1 MKPEVW
7 DKWIEY
13 KLLEREYLWENN
25 KDDTSIKSEIQK
37 KTRIEKSWIKEMF
50 SSQKKKR
57 KRKNR

>member
-25 KDDTSIKSEIQK
+25 KDDTSIRSEIQK
-37 KTRIEKSWIKEMF
+37 KGLKS
-50 SSQKKKR
+50 SH
-57 KRKNR
+57 